1 MKNYLHL
8 KNMNKK
14 IAFFTPTLDGG
25 VGKVIT
31 NLIENLYKEK
41 IDIDLLVVKSDDS
54 KLKPFNGKCKV
65 FNFKK
70 ERAFQSFLSLGSY
83 LKEKTPNIL
92 ISFIFHANLL
102 SILARFFFSPKTKLV
117 ISEHIA
123 LKNALKSLP
132 FFKKIFLS
140 FLIKNLYP
148 HADCIVT
155 VSEGAAKQIEEL
167 ISSKYK
173 SKITVIYNPVIDE
186 KIFKMAQQ
194 LIDHP
199 WFKEGRKFKIV
210 LSIGRIT
217 AQKDFITLVRAF
229 KFVREK
235 INAKLVILGDG
246 EEREKLEKEI
256 RKLNLQNEILLP
268 GFVEN
273 PYPYFKNS
281 DIFVL
286 SSRYEGLS
294 NVLIEAL
301 AFGLPIVSTDCPA
314 GPREV
319 LENGKYGLL
328 VPVGNYK
335 KMAEAIIA
343 ILNNEIV
350 IPKEIL
356 IKRALDFEVNRNI
369 KKYKELFLNL
379 L

>member
-1 MKNYLHL
+1 MR
-8 KNMNKK
+8 KK
-14 IAFFTPTLDGG
+14 IAFFTPTLEGG
-25 VGKVIT
+25 VGRVIT
-31 NLIENLYKEK
+31 NLIENLYKEM
-41 IDIDLLVVKSDDS
+41 DIDLLVVKGVEPI
-54 KLKPFNGKCKV
+54 LKRLQGMCRV
-65 FNFKK
+65 FDFKK
-70 ERAFQSFLSLGSY
+70 ERSFRSFWSLGSY
-83 LKEKTPNIL
+83 LKEKNPDIL
-92 ISFIFHANLL
+92 ISFIFHTNLL
-102 SILARFFFSPKTKLV
+102 SILARFLFNSETKLV
-117 ISEHIA
+117 ICEHIA

-132 FFKKIFLS
+132 LLKKIPFS
-140 FLIKNLYP
+140 FLIKKFYP
-148 HADCIVT
+148 FADCIVT
-155 VSEGAAKQIEEL
+155 ISEEAAKQVEEL
-167 ISSKYK
+167 ISPKYK
-173 SKITVIYNPVIDE
+173 NKITVIYNPIIDE
-186 KIFKMAQQ
+186 KILQMAQQ
-194 LIDHP
+194 PINHP
-199 WFKEGRKFKIV
+199 WFKERKEFKIV
-210 LSIGRIT
+210 LSVGRLT
-217 AQKDFITLVRAF
+217 TQKNFITLVRAF
-229 KFVREK
+229 KYVKEK
-235 INAKLVILGDG
+235 IDAKLVILGDG

-286 SSRYEGLS
+286 SSHYEGLPT
-294 NVLIEAL
+294 VLIEAL
-301 AFGLPIVSTDCPA
+301 AFGLPIVSTDCPT
-314 GPREV
+314 GPREI